1 MSIRIVS
8 ASPTTSNVGLNTKT
22 LSSTGSSWVRNP
34 QWLSL
39 PTVLST
45 DKKMVAL
52 KSIYEFGNFIALVA
66 AGDYTVNWGDGV
78 TENFA
83 SGVVAYHEYD
93 YTDTAFDGTLT
104 DLGYKQAIVT
114 VTPQAGQN
122 LTYLNLNQKH
132 NQSGLNAY
140 NSGFLDIAVSSAE
153 LTDLRVGASTPDN
166 SAGVIGFNNL
176 EQFRL
181 INSDCKQLNNLL
193 SNLRVLS
200 SIPNF
205 VTSADAPVTASVTFT
220 DTGDLVTLAAHGF
233 RNGDSVLFSTITD
246 TTGITVNTNYYIINT
261 TTDTFQVST
270 TYDGAAVNLVTN
282 GSGVAVYGTTM
293 DNTFSFCPSLRS
305 VSLFNTVNVTSMNS
319 MFSTC
324 RSLTTVPLFNTA
336 NVISMKNM
344 FLSDAALTSVP
355 LFNTANVT
363 DMSFMFDDCRSLP
376 TVPLFNTANVTDMDS
391 MFLDCYALTSVPL
404 FNTANVTDMASMFGN
419 CNALLEVPLFNTAN
433 VTTMGFTFRGCLS
446 LVTVPLFNTVNV
458 TNTRTMFAL
467 CSSLIKIPLFNTANV
482 TNTSLMFNQCFSLN
496 EVPALNTTA
505 VTSSGNFSSMF
516 ASCSSLTRIEAK
528 DFRYTFSVSGCKLSS
543 AALDEI
549 YTNLPTVTGQT
560 ITVTNNYGNTGDD
573 PTIATAKGWTVTG

>member
-363 DMSFMFDDCRSLP
+363 DM
-376 TVPLFNTANVTDMDS
+376 
-391 MFLDCYALTSVPL
+391 
-404 FNTANVTDMASMFGN
+404 ASMFGN